1 MKVMLI
7 PLAVQLY
14 IGNSHGWQPE
24 LLECE
29 GNSVK
34 STPVLQV
41 QSLRAKG
48 TKEQSTQTAKHDK
61 ELLVPL
67 IHGVNVKV
75 TPLRVHLYS
84 KSTH

>member
-1 MKVMLI
+1 ML
-7 PLAVQLY
+7 L
-14 IGNSHGWQPE
+14 S
-24 LLECE
+24 
-29 GNSVK
+29 
-34 STPVLQV
+34 PVLEV

-75 TPLRVHLYS
+75 TPLRVHLYY